1 MINENKN
8 HWYDGL
14 FYDKL
19 IAPNQDEAFTIIRS
33 LIENNSKVLDA
44 GCGTGRLAFQ
54 LSDKCEEIVGIDLS
68 KRNIKLAKKLLSRR
82 YSPKIIFHHADVQ
95 SYLTANKTRFDYS
108 IVSYVIHEVNENLRV
123 KFLRTLAESS
133 DRIIIAD
140 YIFPQ
145 PKSFTSLLNEAVE
158 FAAGKDHYK
167 NFKSFMAEEGILGL
181 AAKTGLRVESEIKNS
196 PLTSHIVILKNE
208 L

>member
-1 MINENKN
+1 MNNENKN

-19 IAPNQDEAFTIIRS
+19 IAPNQDEAFNVIRS

-44 GCGTGRLAFQ
+44 GCGTGRLVFQ

-82 YSPKIIFHHADVQ
+82 NSHKIYFHHADVQ
-95 SYLTANKTRFDYS
+95 SYLTANKTHFDYS

-123 KFLRTLAESS
+123 KFLKTLAESS
-133 DRIIIAD
+133 DRIIIVD
-140 YIFPQ
+140 YLFPQ
-145 PKSFTSLLNEAVE
+145 PKSFTSILNEAVE
-158 FAAGKDHYK
+158 FVAGKDHYK
-167 NFKSFMAEEGILGL
+167 NFKSYLEEEGILGL
-181 AAKTGLRVESEIKNS
+181 ANKAGLKVESEIKNS
-196 PLTSHIVILKNE
+196 PLTSHIVVLKN
-208 L
+208 